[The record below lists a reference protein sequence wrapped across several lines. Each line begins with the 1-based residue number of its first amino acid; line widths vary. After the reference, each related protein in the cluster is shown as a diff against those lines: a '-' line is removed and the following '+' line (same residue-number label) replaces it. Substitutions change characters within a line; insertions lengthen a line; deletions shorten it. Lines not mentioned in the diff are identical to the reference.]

1 MPKNK
6 SKNPSKLLDIHKR
19 MHASDDADELV
30 RLEFEKLQARYDQ
43 NEENRKFASGVRKGR
58 SFLQGSGEQSEK

>member
-30 RLEFEKLQARYDQ
+30 RLEFEKLQARHNQ

-58 SFLQGSGEQSEK
+58 SFLSAEEEIPEE

>member
-6 SKNPSKLLDIHKR
+6 SKNPTKLLDIHKR

-30 RLEFEKLQARYDQ
+30 RLEFEKLQARFDQ

-58 SFLQGSGEQSEK
+58 PFLQGHEGQLED

>member
-58 SFLQGSGEQSEK
+58 SFLPGSEERLEE